1 MQLATK
7 NDAINI
13 AIVRGH
19 SKLNDTCNNEVGGT
33 RVFAGV
39 LKDSPNSADLKA
51 HMADQFFSNDKH
63 LGKKYHT
70 YSAIWKNDSIT
81 FKLNGKTYAVFDHEE
96 TMAQIDMHEEVIN
109 LNCASKLV

>member
-13 AIVRGH
+13 AIVRGNTEL
-19 SKLNDTCNNEVGGT
+19 KDTSNNEVGGT

-39 LKDSPNSADLKA
+39 LRNSPNSAA
-51 HMADQFFSNDKH
+51 IEPHMADQFFSNDKH

-70 YSAIWKNDSIT
+70 YSAIWKKDSIT
-81 FKLNGKTYAVFDHEE
+81 FKLNGQTYAIFNHEE
-96 TMAQIDMHEEVIN
+96 TMKLIDMHGEVIN
-109 LNCASKLV
+109 HNCSSMLV